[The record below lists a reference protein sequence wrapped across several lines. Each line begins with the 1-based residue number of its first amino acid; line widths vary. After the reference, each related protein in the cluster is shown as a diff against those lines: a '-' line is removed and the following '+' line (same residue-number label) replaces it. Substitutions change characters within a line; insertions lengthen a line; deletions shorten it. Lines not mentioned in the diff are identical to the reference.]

1 MKQYYVYIMASRSR
15 TLYIGMTSDLA
26 YRVAQHKQKRFADS
40 FTAKYNVT
48 RLVYF
53 EVFGDSYSAA
63 VRERQLKKWR
73 RAKKIALIESINPDW
88 RDLSLDLD

>member
-1 MKQYYVYIMASRSR
+1 MKQYYVYIMASLSR

-26 YRVAQHKQKRFADS
+26 YRVAQHQQKRFADS

-53 EVFGDSYSAA
+53 EVFGDAYSAV
-63 VRERQLKKWR
+63 VRERQLKKWLR
-73 RAKKIALIESINPDW
+73 SKKIALIESINPDW